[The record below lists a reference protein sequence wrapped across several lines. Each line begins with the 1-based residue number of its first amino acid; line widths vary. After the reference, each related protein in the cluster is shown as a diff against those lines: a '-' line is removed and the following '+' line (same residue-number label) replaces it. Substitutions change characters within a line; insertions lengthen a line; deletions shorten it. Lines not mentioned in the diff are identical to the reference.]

1 MTVFGR
7 PGGLAVKQPVQWDNA
22 ANQENTPVE
31 IIGKNRPAVN
41 LAGDYTKE
49 NPGALVGA
57 TGADRDTDTD
67 CPKATPE
74 APIRSRAIQPG
85 EWNQMR
91 WTWQSLVWRDKA
103 LPMVCKALVPL
114 IVANAADHRTGVCL
128 WSVPTF
134 AEALAVS
141 EDTIKRAFR
150 ALADAGW
157 LARNSGRGR
166 GNRSKL
172 TFYIPE
178 NVVAF
183 PAPESRSA
191 GLTQGSV
198 DRPGRVTDGMEKGR
212 SDAPFSG
219 PGKASAAP
227 HKRVQPRPEK
237 GAGLHPRS
245 VPKTFQKD
253 TREATR
259 GDGGPP
265 PPYRGATFV
274 AHQDRS
280 ADNDRRAAWDDF
292 LMKREGC
299 RLDQFAEIGGD
310 KDGPGWWVP
319 MSRPPGSNC
328 SDTERMIVNR
338 WLDNRRW
345 HMEARLAAHG

>member
-7 PGGLAVKQPVQWDNA
+7 PAGLAACQPAEWVSLTNPRNTSFEDVDENHPA
-22 ANQENTPVE
+22 ANLT
-31 IIGKNRPAVN
+31 
-41 LAGDYTKE
+41 GDYTNE
-49 NPGALVGA
+49 SPGALAGA
-57 TGADRDTDTD
+57 SGADRLSETKHR
-67 CPKATPE
+67 KATPT
-74 APIRSRAIQPG
+74 APDRARAIQPA
-85 EWNQMR
+85 EWNHAR
-91 WTWQSLVWRDKA
+91 WTWQTLAWRDES
-103 LPMVCKALVPL
+103 LPTICKALVPV

-128 WSVPTF
+128 WSIPTF

-172 TFYIPE
+172 IFYIPE

-183 PAPESRSA
+183 PAPELRSA
-191 GLTQGSV
+191 PQPQPSD
-198 DRPGRVTDGMEKGR
+198 DRADTAEMGTEKGGKAAPFLRGERSTDGTQ
-212 SDAPFSG
+212 
-219 PGKASAAP
+219 
-227 HKRVQPRPEK
+227 KRVQPCTEK

-245 VPKTFQKD
+245 SPKNIQKNA
-253 TREATR
+253 REAAR
-259 GDGGPP
+259 EADGPP
-265 PPYRGATFV
+265 PPYRGAMNV
-274 AHQDRS
+274 AHQDRA

-292 LMKREGC
+292 LMKLEGV

-338 WLDNRRW
+338 WLANRRW
-345 HMEARLAAHG
+345 HLDVHLAAKG